1 MILVILI
8 PLNIMKNTKNSMHQR
23 LILAIMLTILFTA
36 ACSQIRIAY
45 FFVDWYIVDRID
57 DYLDISDDQEK
68 FLDDK
73 VDLLHAWHRKE
84 ELPKIVTFLKSLKI
98 KLAKGLSE
106 EDIPWFQS
114 EYKAIQSRAIDK
126 ISDDFVVF
134 LGTVTPQQI
143 DHLAQ
148 AVKKKNEEHYERN
161 FKISEK
167 LWREKRIQR
176 TLENLE
182 DFFGTLT
189 KEQNKLITS
198 SIEYKR
204 EDYLRQFEQ
213 RQQVQKKIEAVLRSQ
228 ESPEK
233 IKNVFLS
240 WILDPDEIKSDMYK
254 KFSKQRT
261 AKWVKFWLTVEDTI
275 TAKQRNVA
283 LEKIQDYIETIESM
297 ANGKS

>member
-1 MILVILI
+1 
-8 PLNIMKNTKNSMHQR
+8 MKNTKNSMHQR

-213 RQQVQKKIEAVLRSQ
+213 R
-228 ESPEK
+228 
-233 IKNVFLS
+233 
-240 WILDPDEIKSDMYK
+240 
-254 KFSKQRT
+254 
-261 AKWVKFWLTVEDTI
+261 
-275 TAKQRNVA
+275 
-283 LEKIQDYIETIESM
+283 
-297 ANGKS
+297 

>member
-1 MILVILI
+1 
-8 PLNIMKNTKNSMHQR
+8 MKNTKNSMHQR

>member
-1 MILVILI
+1 
-8 PLNIMKNTKNSMHQR
+8 MHQR

-148 AVKKKNEEHYERN
+148 AVKKKNEEHYEIN

>member
-1 MILVILI
+1 
-8 PLNIMKNTKNSMHQR
+8 MKNIKNSLHQR
-23 LILAIMLTILFTA
+23 LILVIMFTVFLTA

-57 DYLDISDDQEK
+57 EYLDISGDQED
-68 FLDDK
+68 FLDKK
-73 VDLLHAWHRKE
+73 VDLLHTWHRKE
-84 ELPKIVTFLKSLKI
+84 ELPKIVIFLKSLKV
-98 KLAKGLSE
+98 KLARGLSRD
-106 EDIPWFQS
+106 DIPWFQS

-143 DHLAQ
+143 DHLTQ
-148 AVKKKNEEHYERN
+148 EVRDKNEEHYERN
-161 FKISEK
+161 FEIPEEE
-167 LWREKRIQR
+167 WRKKRIKR

-189 KEQNKLITS
+189 KEQNKLISS

-204 EDYLRQFEQ
+204 DDYLRQFEQ
-213 RQQVQKKIEAVLRSQ
+213 RQQVQKKIEAILRSQ

-240 WILDPDEIKSDMYK
+240 WILDPDEIQSDMYK

-275 TAKQRNVA
+275 TTKQRNIA
-283 LEKIQDYIETIESM
+283 LEKIQDYIETIKSM
-297 ANGKS
+297 ANGES

>member
-1 MILVILI
+1 VILVILI